1 MEGNTLPEVPA
12 TTTAFSLPT
21 ITLNPDAND
30 GDDDGVDEDDDS
42 SFHPYITRMLCP
54 IIIPQNIHN
63 LQISS
68 YF

>member
-30 GDDDGVDEDDDS
+30 GDDDGVDEDDDN
-42 SFHPYITRMLCP
+42 SFHLI
-54 IIIPQNIHN
+54 
-63 LQISS
+63 
-68 YF
+68 